1 MIVDCAVYKNG
12 IRHEGELT
20 LDNAREAASA
30 PDTFV
35 WISLHEPDPQE
46 IEAVASEFNL
56 HPLAVE
62 DAIVAHQRP
71 KIDTYRDLMF
81 VVLKPA
87 RYVDHEEVVKLGEI
101 MMFVGTDFIITVG
114 HGDVGDHSAV
124 RRRIEEEPQEL
135 RRGPS
140 GVLHAII
147 DKVVD
152 GYFPVVEGVEVDIEE
167 VEREVFSD
175 SRTNPAQRI
184 YKLKR
189 EVLEF
194 YGATVP
200 LTDPLDRLV
209 QEENPLVH
217 EDVHPYFRDV
227 HDHLLRIVGRIDGFR
242 DLLTSVLTAN
252 LTQVSV
258 RQNDDTRTITAWVA
272 IAAVPTVIGAIYGM
286 NFRHMPELGWRL
298 GYPYALTLILL
309 VCIYLYWRFKKAGWL

>member
-1 MIVDCAVYKNG
+1 MIVDCAVYKG
-12 IRHEGELT
+12 GVRHEGELS
-20 LDNAREAASA
+20 LDEARQAASA
-30 PDTFV
+30 PDSFV
-35 WISLHEPDPQE
+35 WISLHDPDAQE
-46 IEAVASEFNL
+46 IESVASEFDL

-71 KIDTYRDLMF
+71 KIDTYRGLMF

-87 RYVDHEEVVKLGEI
+87 RYVDHQEVVKLGEI
-101 MMFVGTDFIITVG
+101 MLFVGEKFIITVG
-114 HGDVGDHSAV
+114 HGSAGNHGEV
-124 RRRIEEEPQEL
+124 RERIEEEPEEL

-152 GYFPVVEGVEVDIEE
+152 DYFPVVEGVEVDIEE
-167 VEREVFSD
+167 VEGEVFSD

-194 YGATVP
+194 YGATAP

-209 QEENPLVH
+209 QDENPLMND
-217 EDVHPYFRDV
+217 DVRPYFRDV
-227 HDHLLRIVGRIDGFR
+227 HDHLLRVVGRIDGFR

-252 LTQVSV
+252 HTQVSV
-258 RQNDDTRTITAWVA
+258 RQNEYTRTITAWVA

-286 NFRHMPELGWRL
+286 NFHHMPELSWRF
-298 GYPYALTLILL
+298 GYPYAIALIAT

>member
-1 MIVDCAVYKNG
+1 MIVDCAVYKDG
-12 IRHEGELT
+12 RRHEGELT
-20 LDNAREAASA
+20 LEKAREAASA

-35 WISLHEPDPQE
+35 WISLHEPGPQE
-46 IEAVASEFNL
+46 LEAVAAEFDL

-71 KIDTYRDLMF
+71 KIETYRDIMF

-87 RYVDHEEVVKLGEI
+87 RYVDHDEVVKLGEI
-101 MMFVGTDFIITVG
+101 MLFVGDDFVITVG
-114 HGDVGDHSAV
+114 HGDEGDHSGV
-124 RRRIEEEPQEL
+124 RERIEQEPEEL
-135 RRGPS
+135 KRGPS
-140 GVLHAII
+140 GVLHAIV

-152 GYFPVVEGVEVDIEE
+152 DYFPVVDGVEVDIEE

-194 YGATVP
+194 YGATAP

-209 QEENPLVH
+209 RGDNPLIN
-217 EDVHPYFRDV
+217 EDVRPYFRDV
-227 HDHLLRIVGRIDGFR
+227 HDHLMRIVGHIEGFR

-258 RQNDDTRTITAWVA
+258 RQNDDTRKITAWVA
-272 IAAVPTVIGAIYGM
+272 IGAVPTIIGAIYGM
-286 NFRHMPELGWRL
+286 NFRHMPELGWRF
-298 GYPYALTLILL
+298 GYPYALTLIL
-309 VCIYLYWRFKKAGWL
+309 VACVYIYWRFKKAGWL

>member
-1 MIVDCAVYKNG
+1 MIVDCAVYEDG
-12 IRHEGELT
+12 RRHDGELT
-20 LDNAREAASA
+20 LEQARDKASA
-30 PDTFV
+30 PGTFV
-35 WISLHEPDPQE
+35 WISLHDPDEQE
-46 IEAVASEFNL
+46 LEAVASEFDL

-71 KIDTYRDLMF
+71 KIDTYGDVMF

-87 RYVDHEEVVKLGEI
+87 RYVDHQEVVKLGEI
-101 MMFVGTDFIITVG
+101 MMFVGADFIITVG
-114 HGDVGDHSAV
+114 HTDVGDHSSV
-124 RRRIEEEPQEL
+124 RERIEQEPEEL

-152 GYFPVVEGVEVDIEE
+152 NYFPVVEGVEVDIEE
-167 VEREVFSD
+167 VEGEVFSD
-175 SRTNPAQRI
+175 SRSNPARRI

-194 YGATVP
+194 YGATAP

-209 QEENPLVH
+209 HDENPLMND
-217 EDVHPYFRDV
+217 DVRPYFRDV

-258 RQNDDTRTITAWVA
+258 RQNDDTRKITAWVA
-272 IAAVPTVIGAIYGM
+272 IGAVPTIIGAIYGM
-286 NFRHMPELGWRL
+286 NFHHMPELGWKL
-298 GYPYALTLILL
+298 GYPYALTLIAL
-309 VCIYLYWRFKKAGWL
+309 VCVYLYWRFRKAGWL